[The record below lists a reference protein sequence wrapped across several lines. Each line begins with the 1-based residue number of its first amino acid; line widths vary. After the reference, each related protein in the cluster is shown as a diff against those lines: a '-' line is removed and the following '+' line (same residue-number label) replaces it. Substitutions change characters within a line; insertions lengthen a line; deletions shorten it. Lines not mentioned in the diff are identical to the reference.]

1 MTKINN
7 CDFVG
12 IKKSQGKSKNFKS
25 LQKDIK
31 RKQKAQEILIA
42 IQKIQNEP
50 TKKKETRQAKKKNF
64 KVYTNQENNI
74 NYDIDCEEEAKNDA
88 RQEIHLQKMEEA
100 YIKIQEHF
108 SGEEYE
114 EYSDWARRRQEEYK
128 EKPTKPN
135 KYYWGTIQ
143 NKDADLE
150 SQEDRETRNADGAS
164 FHDWHYGYSVS
175 PIEDDDIPATY
186 SMSESDSEEEEEEN
200 QKNETNEQEVLEE
213 IVPKHFEIESRL
225 FDLEN
230 TLSYTQESIYQ
241 LVKGLFNTETQKQL
255 LKSHTEFLY
264 TGRNYSDEEL
274 TENVYPT
281 TRQGDENEQRIKHL
295 EIQNALLKEQLGAT
309 QSSVYCLL
317 GGLYNHELQSKV
329 LTKHIDD
336 LYLQNQDERYKP
348 HGQNIFPTTRQGDA
362 HSIRL
367 ERLEK
372 NIDILVKQLKKRKPL
387 HRFYRKFQKK

>member
-1 MTKINN
+1 MSKINTY
-7 CDFVG
+7 DFVG
-12 IKKSQGKSKNFKS
+12 MKKDKGKSKGFKN
-25 LQKDIK
+25 LQQDIK

-50 TKKKETRQAKKKNF
+50 SKKKETKQAKKKNF
-64 KVYTNQENNI
+64 KVYTNQEHSI
-74 NYDIDCEEEAKNDA
+74 NHDIMCDEEAENDA
-88 RQEIHLQKMEEA
+88 HQEFHLQQLEEI
-100 YIKIQEHF
+100 YRKDQSHF

-114 EYSDWARRRQEEYK
+114 EYDDWARRRQEEYK
-128 EKPTKPN
+128 EKPTKSKKN
-135 KYYWGTIQ
+135 YDSITNQ

-336 LYLQNQDERYKP
+336 LYLKNQDVLYKP
-348 HGQNIFPTTRQGDA
+348 HGENIFPSTRQGDA

-367 ERLEK
+367 ERLEE
-372 NIDILVKQLKKRKPL
+372 NIDILVKKLKKGKPL
-387 HRFYRKFQKK
+387 HRFYRKFRK